1 MKKMKVDIARAW
13 KDEEYRESL
22 SPEQQALVP
31 ENPVGLVEVTAED
44 LAVVMGGITKSEC
57 GTQTGT
63 GTGTTSGNPNCTGCS
78 CSCCC

>member
-1 MKKMKVDIARAW
+1 MKVDIVRAW

-22 SPEQQALVP
+22 SYEEQALVP
-31 ENPVGLVEVTAED
+31 ANPAGLVEVTDED
-44 LAVVMGGITKSEC
+44 LAFVMGGMIEMEC